1 MNFVV
6 DFHDLSLL
14 FVDNNNRGLA
24 QVGFSSSDLDFWIF
38 HVHSSFDIS
47 GKEIRVVLATER
59 TDKRERSDEQLDKRY
74 PKDRQDD
81 ISICFTNP
89 CASMGIIRQVVAPS

>member
-47 GKEIRVVLATER
+47 GKQIRVVLAKER
-59 TDKRERSDEQLDKRY
+59 ADKRDRSDKQLDKRY

-81 ISICFTNP
+81 IAICFTNP
-89 CASMGIIRQVVAPS
+89 CASMGIIRQVVAPP